1 MHISRNLHF
10 IIQTLPME
18 VFGYLASLF
27 IGISLGLIGGGGS
40 ILTVP
45 VLVYLFGVNPVLA
58 TAYSLFVVGASSL
71 VGAIPK
77 YRQGLIHLKTAI
89 IFGIPSIISVY
100 ATRKFIVPQIP
111 VELFSLG
118 DFGVTKSVLMMV
130 LFGLLMVLASYSMIR
145 GKYEAVEPTGTEVEE
160 VQVFNYPM
168 ILLEGTLVG
177 VLTGL
182 VGAGGGFL
190 IIPALVMLSKLSMK
204 KAIGTSLVI
213 IAAKSL
219 IGFTGDLGHQVMDW
233 RLLGTVT
240 ALSIVGIFV
249 GDALSKKLDG
259 NKLKV
264 GFGWFV
270 LVMGIYILIQQV
282 VFPMK

>member
-1 MHISRNLHF
+1 ME
-10 IIQTLPME
+10 II
-18 VFGYLASLF
+18 GYFASLL

-45 VLVYLFGVNPVLA
+45 VLVYLFGVDPILA

-71 VGAIPK
+71 VGAFPK
-77 YRQGLIHLKTAI
+77 YKQGLINVKTAI
-89 IFGIPSIISVY
+89 IFGIPSIASVY
-100 ATRKFIVPQIP
+100 ATRKFIVPLIP
-111 VELFSLG
+111 TEVFMLG
-118 DFGVTKSVLMMV
+118 DFVVTKSILMMV
-130 LFGLLMVLASYSMIR
+130 LFAILMVAASISMIR
-145 GKYEAVEPTGTEVEE
+145 GKCEQCEKEKLGTYVEE
-160 VQVFNYPM
+160 EQVFNYPL
-168 ILLEGTLVG
+168 ILLEGAVVG

-204 KAIGTSLVI
+204 QAVGTSLLI

-219 IGFTGDLGHQVMDW
+219 IGFTGDLGHTVIDW
-233 RLLGTVT
+233 NLLLIVT
-240 ALSIVGIFV
+240 ALAIGGIFI
-249 GDALSKKLDG
+249 GDVISKKVDG

-270 LVMGIYILIQQV
+270 LVMGIYILVQQLA
-282 VFPMK
+282 FPLK